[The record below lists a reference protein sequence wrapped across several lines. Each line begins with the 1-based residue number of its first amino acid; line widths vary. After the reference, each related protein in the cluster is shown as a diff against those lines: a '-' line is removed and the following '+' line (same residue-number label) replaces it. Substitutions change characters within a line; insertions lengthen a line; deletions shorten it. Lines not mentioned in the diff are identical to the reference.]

1 MTGLYERGRA
11 VGTTRWKNSFGC
23 STASSSHRA
32 GRIALLQ
39 DVFHAPLDRGLD
51 LRMGENVEALV
62 AHRLVH
68 LLRHVRGGEFPGLHR
83 FFQARIEREVGG
95 ALVPGFFQ
103 SSRAVA
109 PGIRDAGG

>member
-23 STASSSHRA
+23 STASSSHRI

-39 DVFHAPLDRGLD
+39 DVFHAPLDGGLD
-51 LRMGENVEALV
+51 LRVGENVEALV
-62 AHRLVH
+62 AHCLIH
-68 LLRHVRGGEFPGLHR
+68 FLRYVRGAEFSGLHCL
-83 FFQARIEREVGG
+83 FQAGIEREVGG

-109 PGIRDAGG
+109 SGIRD